1 MPDDLVRQLL
11 DFGAL
16 GIFAGFLIW
25 QHLGMQ
31 KRLDKLVEGFQDQ
44 LKEIREDSERRIET
58 MRQRYDI
65 VFEKLRVECR
75 ESEDKVTAERDAL
88 RSELANVIQDA
99 DRKLDLALTQL
110 QALASRPGAS

>member
-1 MPDDLVRQLL
+1 VPDDLVNQLL

-44 LKEIREDSERRIET
+44 LKEIGEDSERRIQT
-58 MRQRYDI
+58 MRERYDI
-65 VFEKLRVECR
+65 VFTNLRVECR
-75 ESEDKVTAERDAL
+75 ENEAKVVAERDAL
-88 RSELANVIQDA
+88 RSELAGIIREA
-99 DRKLDLALTQL
+99 DRKIDELLIRLAD
-110 QALASRPGAS
+110 R